1 MLRRLNFAFLQ
12 KFQSEMFR
20 GRTNPALFPLKEK
33 IPFFV
38 PSFTSPDPP
47 SMQPILLNG
56 QSLTIEQVCAVARRG
71 AEIRLCDQAM
81 ARVADAHA
89 FVQQLARDGAVVYGV
104 TTGFGQNANRVVR
117 EPEKALELQR
127 NLVLSHAVGVGRPLP
142 HEAVRAMMAIR
153 INTLLIGH
161 SGVAPATVRLLA
173 ECLCRDVLPV
183 VPSQGSVGASGDLCP
198 LAHIALLVLGEGPAE
213 VRGPDGVFRRTS
225 AAEALVGIGASPV
238 RLSYKEGLAL
248 INGTTMMA
256 ALGCL
261 AVDRAEKLLRGAV
274 RCGALAFEA
283 LCARGAAFDKRIHE
297 VRRHKHQRKIAKQFR
312 TALKGSSLFNIPA
325 LTLLKRCTA
334 WRDDH
339 EQLFREDPSALFDEL
354 RSAVRDLPEQAAL
367 VDFAAKKFIPQD
379 AYSVRCSPQVLG
391 ASRQAVRHAAKVIAA
406 ELNAAVDNPL
416 LFLHA
421 HGSGAVLSGGN
432 FHGQPLALALDHL
445 KLAVA
450 EIGNLMER
458 QLNKLQD
465 PATNDG
471 LPAFLAL
478 DPGLHSG
485 MMITQYVAAGLV
497 SENKVLVHPAS
508 ADSVPT
514 SANQEDHVSMGS
526 ISARTALEVLD
537 NAEKILALL
546 ALNAAQAFD
555 LRARQLSAHGIS
567 VHQGQGTG
575 TVYRKIRDRAP
586 FLEADRLMQ
595 DDILA
600 MLAWVCGE

>member
-1 MLRRLNFAFLQ
+1 MA
-12 KFQSEMFR
+12 
-20 GRTNPALFPLKEK
+20 
-33 IPFFV
+33 
-38 PSFTSPDPP
+38 
-47 SMQPILLNG
+47 PILLNG
-56 QSLTIEQVCAVARRG
+56 NELTIKQVCAIALYGTDIV
-71 AEIRLCDQAM
+71 LCEEAM
-81 ARVADAHA
+81 GRVADAHA

-117 EPEKALELQR
+117 EPENALALQR
-127 NLVLSHAVGVGRPLP
+127 NLVLSHAVGVGDPLG

-161 SGVAPATVRLLA
+161 SGVAPSTVRLLA
-173 ECLCRDVLPV
+173 ECLVRGVLPV

-213 VRGPDGVFRRTS
+213 VRQPDGTYRRTT
-225 AAEALVGIGASPV
+225 AVEALAEIGASPV

-261 AVDRAEKLLRGAV
+261 AVFRAEKLLRGAV

-312 TALKGSSLFNIPA
+312 AALKGSSFFNIPA
-325 LTLLKRCTA
+325 LVLLRRCSM
-334 WRDDH
+334 WRD
-339 EQLFREDPSALFDEL
+339 ELEL
-354 RSAVRDLPEQAAL
+354 RFEQDPAEVLAELKVAVRDLPEQAAL
-367 VDFAAKKFIPQD
+367 VNLAAQKFVPQD
-379 AYSVRCSPQVLG
+379 AYSVRCAPQVLG
-391 ASRQAVRHAAKVIAA
+391 ASRQAVRHASKVIAA

-421 HGSGAVLSGGN
+421 PGSGAVLSGGN
-432 FHGQPLALALDHL
+432 FHGQPLALVLDHL

-471 LPAFLAL
+471 LPAFLAE

-497 SENKVLVHPAS
+497 SENKVLVHPAA

-526 ISARTALEVLD
+526 ISARTALEVLG
-537 NAEKILALL
+537 NVEKILALL

-555 LRARQLSAHGIS
+555 LRAKQWVRYGMAP
-567 VHQGQGTG
+567 HQGQGTG
-575 TVYRKIRDRAP
+575 TLYRKIRERAP
-586 FLEADRLMQ
+586 YLSEDRLMQ
-595 DDILA
+595 DDIAAVLN
-600 MLAWVCGE
+600 WVRGA